1 MVWGELVRKDARAQ
15 EPPASPQWEEWIT
28 RLLRNARGRGFTP
41 DLPRDFRGRY
51 IFCPARSALNNAPKP
66 SWLRP
71 RSGVGVGVGVG
82 VEGEGEGV
90 GEPEG
95 EGESEGEGKRK
106 GSAACSC
113 SCAGR
118 GEVISA
124 GMVVGA
130 GCGEGT
136 VRVS

>member
-1 MVWGELVRKDARAQ
+1 MRVWENQKERR
-15 EPPASPQWEEWIT
+15 
-28 RLLRNARGRGFTP
+28 
-41 DLPRDFRGRY
+41 
-51 IFCPARSALNNAPKP
+51 
-66 SWLRP
+66 
-71 RSGVGVGVGVG
+71 
-82 VEGEGEGV
+82 
-90 GEPEG
+90 
-95 EGESEGEGKRK
+95 ESEGEGKRK